1 MSFVRWEIE
10 RDVAVVVIDR
20 PEKKNAL
27 NKELREELY
36 NTVKNVVSIKDIKA
50 IIITG
55 VEDVFVAGADIMT
68 MKDYTEEDA
77 KEASLHGSKIFS
89 YIEDTGLPVSAAVN
103 GWALGGGLEL
113 ALACDIRISS
123 EDARFGQPEVRLGI
137 MPGYGATFR
146 LPKIIGMGR
155 AKELII
161 TGRIIDAHE
170 AERIGLVSEVVKKE
184 ELMKR
189 AKDIARGLSG
199 ATVAIGFV
207 KDAIN
212 KAFDMKKEDA
222 IKYISNLYGKLY
234 NTCDTKEGIR
244 AYLEKRKPCFKGE

>member
-1 MSFVRWEIE
+1 MSFVRWETE
-10 RDVAVVVIDR
+10 KDVAIVVIDR
-20 PEKKNAL
+20 PERKNAL

-36 NTVKNVVSIKDIKA
+36 NTIKKIGSIKGIKA

-55 VEDVFVAGADIMT
+55 RGDVFVAGADLAV
-68 MKDYTEEDA
+68 MKDYTEKEA

-89 YIEDTGLPVSAAVN
+89 YIEDMRLPVIAAIN

-113 ALACDIRISS
+113 ALACDIRICS
-123 EDARFGQPEVRLGI
+123 EDAKFGQPEVRLGI
-137 MPGYGATFR
+137 IPGYGATFR

-184 ELMKR
+184 ELMNR
-189 AKDIARGLSG
+189 AKDIAKGLSG
-199 ATVAIGFV
+199 ATAAIGFA
-207 KDAIN
+207 KEAIN
-212 KAFDMKKEDA
+212 KAFDMKNEDA
-222 IKYISNLYGKLY
+222 IKYISTLYGKLY
-234 NTCDTKEGIR
+234 NTHDTKEGIK
-244 AYLEKRKPCFKGE
+244 AYLDKRKPCFKGE

>member
-10 RDVAVVVIDR
+10 RGIAVIVIDR

-36 NTVKNVVSIKDIKA
+36 NVIKKIGSVRGIKA

-55 VEDVFVAGADIMT
+55 VGDVFVAGADIMA
-68 MKDYTEEDA
+68 MKDYTEKDA
-77 KEASLHGSKIFS
+77 REASLHGNKIFS
-89 YIEDTGLPVSAAVN
+89 YIEDMGLPVIAAIN

-113 ALACDIRISS
+113 ALACDIRICS

-146 LPKIIGMGR
+146 LPKIIGVGR

-161 TGRIIDAHE
+161 TGRIIDAYE

-184 ELMKR
+184 ELIDR

-199 ATVAIGFV
+199 ATIAIAFI

-212 KAFDMKKEDA
+212 KAFDIKKEDA
-222 IKYISNLYGKLY
+222 IKYISDLYARLY
-234 NTCDTKEGIR
+234 NTQDTKEGIT